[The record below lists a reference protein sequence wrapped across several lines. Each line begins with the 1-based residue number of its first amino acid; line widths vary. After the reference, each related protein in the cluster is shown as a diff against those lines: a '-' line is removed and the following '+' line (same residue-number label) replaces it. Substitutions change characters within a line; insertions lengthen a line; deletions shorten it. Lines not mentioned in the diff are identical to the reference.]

1 MKKYQKIVFAGG
13 NGYLGT
19 VLSEYYRNLADEII
33 ILSRKPKAA
42 NGNIKTLVWDGRT
55 AGEWMTTLEGADMLV
70 NLCGKNV
77 NCRYTKANRA
87 EIINSRVI
95 PTKLLGRVIGKLQS
109 PPKLWINLSSATI
122 YRHAE
127 DRPQDEITGD
137 IGYGFS
143 IEVCKQWEAVFY
155 EADTPHTRKIALRMG
170 IVLGMGDGAFPR
182 LFTLVKFGLGGRL
195 GDGKQYLNWVH
206 EQDAARCTEFLLQ
219 HTELEGNINCTAPVS
234 MQNTAFMTTLRK
246 AWGIP
251 FGLPTP
257 AWLLSI
263 GMAIVGS
270 ERELLL
276 KSRWVM
282 PKRLLDAGYQFMF
295 AKAEYAIKDLLS
307 IAK

>member
-1 MKKYQKIVFAGG
+1 MKKYQKIVLAGG

-19 VLSEYYRNLADEII
+19 VLSEYYRDLANEII
-33 ILSRKPKAA
+33 ILSRKPNVT
-42 NGNIKTLVWDGRT
+42 NGNVKTLVWDGRT
-55 AGEWMTTLEGADMLV
+55 AGEWMTTLESADMLV

-77 NCRYTKANRA
+77 NCRYTKANRE

-95 PTKLLGRVIGKLQS
+95 PTKLLSRVIEKMQN

-143 IEVCKQWEAVFY
+143 IDVCKQWEAAFY

-170 IVLGMGDGAFPR
+170 IVLGMADGAFPR

-219 HTELEGNINCTAPVS
+219 HTELEGNINCTAPVPI
-234 MQNTAFMTTLRK
+234 QNAAFMTTLRK

-263 GMAIVGS
+263 GMAIIGS

-276 KSRWVM
+276 KSRWVV

-295 AKAEYAIKDLLS
+295 AEAEYAIKDLLS

>member
-1 MKKYQKIVFAGG
+1 MKKYQKIVLAGG

-55 AGEWMTTLEGADMLV
+55 AGEWAAQLEGAEMLI

-77 NCRYTKANRA
+77 NCRYTKANRE

-95 PTKLLGRVIGKLQS
+95 PTKLLGQVIKKMPD

-143 IEVCKQWEAVFY
+143 IDVCKKWEAAFY
-155 EADTPHTRKIALRMG
+155 ETDTPQTRKIALRMG
-170 IVLGMGDGAFPR
+170 IVLGMADSAFPR
-182 LFTLVKFGLGGRL
+182 LLNLVKFGLGGHL

-219 HTELEGNINCTAPVS
+219 HTELDGNINCTAPVPV
-234 MQNTAFMTTLRK
+234 QNAQFMTTLRK

-270 ERELLL
+270 EPELVL
-276 KSRWVM
+276 KSRWVV
-282 PKRLLDAGYQFMF
+282 PKRLLDVGYKFLF
-295 AKAEYAIKDLLS
+295 SEADHAIKDLLS
-307 IAK
+307 ISK